1 MAGPDTR
8 AARALLVRLARA
20 QSESD
25 VDGILADPL
34 LAGSRWEPLGG
45 DDSNYSTVANQ
56 QSDPVNAL
64 CEKPINSIDHVL
76 LRRCREAG
84 DEPESA
90 SAPRT
95 MREAV
100 ERYLGVPGGDAAEL
114 ADAEQRRLAESVLL
128 AADGSR
134 QSPNIV
140 VADRGEGQDPGDFGS
155 TLLSLHRG
163 NKKRIRFVQGKY
175 NMGGTGVLPF
185 CGKKG
190 YELVASRRA
199 PALADASSPS
209 SADWGFTLVREKPD
223 VPDSYKTPWYEYMA
237 APDGDVYR
245 AGAAALDVLPITG
258 PLECGCYIK
267 MFEYDL
273 PKPSIVTNRLWG
285 ALNSRLYSPAIPFA
299 VHEARTCFDIAEDS
313 PRTMVVRG
321 NASRVQRNARGNVHR
336 RIRLRP
342 TLRGLGPREIDVTV
356 FRHATMAAGKHRRNP
371 AQDFRDESEAVILT
385 QNGQAHAR
393 ISLARLRTATGLASL
408 APYMMVHVDLTGV
421 PPGMAKMFLAS
432 RDRARRSADF
442 ERLREGI
449 FEDLRDD
456 DGLRALD
463 EDYRRL
469 DEKISVKDGSMD
481 DAIRGLIRR
490 NRPFARLLGPGS
502 APAAVGGGSLAGD
515 GAGQAPGAGG
525 SSRGSRASEEFRP
538 SSVPTYLEV
547 RTGAGRRGKGG
558 GGPPASHH
566 RRIPSSG
573 RPAYL
578 YFETD
583 AANGYTER
591 RAAGGGAGGSI
602 GVSHSKAVESTLHDP
617 FDGIVKVKVA
627 AKGGDYETLGDLTVS
642 LARPGAE
649 PLTCV
654 VQLHLGPEEEEG
666 KGGEGGAGAGSGG
679 RRKGGGGGV
688 EAPRFEWVVRERW
701 GEWGWNE
708 RTVSAVAGSTV
719 RVNRNCSYLEEFKRG
734 RKRAEAERIDA
745 RFGLCVYLA
754 SVALHRSIGDGEEYE
769 RVHDRAMAAVAMTCL
784 SSSHDVSDE
793 DLAGIVRAGVAQA
806 GAAGDAAEG

>member
-1 MAGPDTR
+1 MAGPDPR

-25 VDGILADPL
+25 VDGILADHL

-45 DDSNYSTVANQ
+45 DDNNYSTVANQ

-100 ERYLGVPGGDAAEL
+100 ERYLGVPRGDVTEL

-140 VADRGEGQDPGDFGS
+140 VADRGEGQDPRDFGS

-237 APDGDVYR
+237 APGGYIYR

-356 FRHATMAAGKHRRNP
+356 FRHATMAAAGRHRRNP

-393 ISLARLRTATGLASL
+393 ISLARLRTATRLASL

-421 PPGMAKMFLAS
+421 PPSMAKMFLAS

-469 DEKISVKDGSMD
+469 DEKISVRDGSMD

-502 APAAVGGGSLAGD
+502 APAAGGGGSLAG
-515 GAGQAPGAGG
+515 GAVGQAPGAGG
-525 SSRGSRASEEFRP
+525 SSSGSRASEEFKP

-573 RPAYL
+573 RPAYV

-591 RAAGGGAGGSI
+591 RTAGGAGGSI

-642 LARPGAE
+642 LARPGDE

-666 KGGEGGAGAGSGG
+666 KGGEGGAGAGGGG

-719 RVNRNCSYLEEFKRG
+719 RVNRNCAYLEEFKRG

-806 GAAGDAAEG
+806 GAGDAAEG